1 MILKITLIGLMAGVL
16 GTGLGG
22 VLSGI
27 FKKKVDKYI
36 DFFMGL
42 SGGIMLAVVVFDLMK
57 EAIEQ
62 KGIFVTVSA
71 TFLGVVIT
79 MLIKENLHM
88 SQDKQ
93 AGYLIFISILLHN
106 LPEGLAIG
114 SSFVSAETLGFTLAI
129 VIGIHNVPEGL
140 ATALTLAGT
149 KMKTSK
155 IILYTVIAGIPMGI
169 GSFLG
174 VYFAGNFNSLIGVF
188 LSIAAGTML
197 YVVLEEILPRTKNLF
212 CIIGFLIGT
221 IIVYSIKIKRGGIK
235 MDTLISKIDVDNI
248 DMEEIKKQA
257 EILRAGE
264 TVIFPTE
271 TVYGLGANALDE
283 EAVSKIYKAK
293 GRPSDNPLIVH
304 IGDKKQVYNLV
315 QSVTKEAEIVM
326 DKFWPGPITIIL
338 NKKDIIPKRTSGGLD
353 TVAIRMP
360 SNKIAN
366 ALIKEANIPIAAPSA
381 NISGRPSPTRAKHV
395 YEEMN
400 HRVSGIIMGNDCVY
414 GLESTV
420 LDLTGE
426 IPTILRP
433 GSITKE
439 QLEKELGNVQLDA
452 ALEKKEDNIKAK
464 APGMKY
470 THYSPNAEVY
480 IVSGEQTNVIDKINT
495 LIEENNDKNL
505 KTCVIC
511 LKCNEKQYIG
521 KTICLGETLEDV
533 ASNLFD
539 ALIQADEEKCDIIY
553 SESFTNE
560 GIGCAIMNRLLKSA
574 GYKIIGA

>member
-1 MILKITLIGLMAGVL
+1 MILRITLIGLMAGVL

-27 FKKKVDKYI
+27 
-36 DFFMGL
+36 L
-42 SGGIMLAVVVFDLMK
+42 K

-221 IIVYSIKIKRGGIK
+221 IIVYCI
-235 MDTLISKIDVDNI
+235 
-248 DMEEIKKQA
+248 
-257 EILRAGE
+257 
-264 TVIFPTE
+264 
-271 TVYGLGANALDE
+271 
-283 EAVSKIYKAK
+283 
-293 GRPSDNPLIVH
+293 
-304 IGDKKQVYNLV
+304 
-315 QSVTKEAEIVM
+315 
-326 DKFWPGPITIIL
+326 
-338 NKKDIIPKRTSGGLD
+338 
-353 TVAIRMP
+353 
-360 SNKIAN
+360 
-366 ALIKEANIPIAAPSA
+366 
-381 NISGRPSPTRAKHV
+381 
-395 YEEMN
+395 
-400 HRVSGIIMGNDCVY
+400 
-414 GLESTV
+414 
-420 LDLTGE
+420 
-426 IPTILRP
+426 
-433 GSITKE
+433 
-439 QLEKELGNVQLDA
+439 
-452 ALEKKEDNIKAK
+452 
-464 APGMKY
+464 
-470 THYSPNAEVY
+470 
-480 IVSGEQTNVIDKINT
+480 
-495 LIEENNDKNL
+495 
-505 KTCVIC
+505 
-511 LKCNEKQYIG
+511 
-521 KTICLGETLEDV
+521 
-533 ASNLFD
+533 
-539 ALIQADEEKCDIIY
+539 
-553 SESFTNE
+553 
-560 GIGCAIMNRLLKSA
+560 
-574 GYKIIGA
+574 

>member
-57 EAIEQ
+57 EAIDQ

-155 IILYTVIAGIPMGI
+155 IILYTVMGI

-221 IIVYSIKIKRGGIK
+221 IIVYCI
-235 MDTLISKIDVDNI
+235 
-248 DMEEIKKQA
+248 
-257 EILRAGE
+257 
-264 TVIFPTE
+264 
-271 TVYGLGANALDE
+271 
-283 EAVSKIYKAK
+283 
-293 GRPSDNPLIVH
+293 
-304 IGDKKQVYNLV
+304 
-315 QSVTKEAEIVM
+315 
-326 DKFWPGPITIIL
+326 
-338 NKKDIIPKRTSGGLD
+338 
-353 TVAIRMP
+353 
-360 SNKIAN
+360 
-366 ALIKEANIPIAAPSA
+366 
-381 NISGRPSPTRAKHV
+381 
-395 YEEMN
+395 
-400 HRVSGIIMGNDCVY
+400 
-414 GLESTV
+414 
-420 LDLTGE
+420 
-426 IPTILRP
+426 
-433 GSITKE
+433 
-439 QLEKELGNVQLDA
+439 
-452 ALEKKEDNIKAK
+452 
-464 APGMKY
+464 
-470 THYSPNAEVY
+470 
-480 IVSGEQTNVIDKINT
+480 
-495 LIEENNDKNL
+495 
-505 KTCVIC
+505 
-511 LKCNEKQYIG
+511 
-521 KTICLGETLEDV
+521 
-533 ASNLFD
+533 
-539 ALIQADEEKCDIIY
+539 
-553 SESFTNE
+553 
-560 GIGCAIMNRLLKSA
+560 
-574 GYKIIGA
+574 